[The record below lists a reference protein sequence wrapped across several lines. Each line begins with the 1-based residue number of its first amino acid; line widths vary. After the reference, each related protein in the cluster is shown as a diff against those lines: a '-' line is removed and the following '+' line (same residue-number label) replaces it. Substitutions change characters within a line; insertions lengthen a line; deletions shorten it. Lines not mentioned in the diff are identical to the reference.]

1 MSNDLRLSN
10 PEGSSIYEA
19 LSLKP
24 KNQTPVQE
32 KPEFQSQENLRTDTN
47 LREKPTTG
55 RIPAS
60 NFNFDDELPPLMNLS
75 SGSEPQSAGNVNI
88 SEGTGENIQTVPLVD
103 LKTNQPI
110 RLKVD
115 KDGQPLT
122 DEKGQ
127 FIPDEKTGKMVFV
140 KVNMDTGEP
149 LMKDGKFVLGKP
161 TAGMATVETMQNAMS
176 SHSAERALTG
186 IWLRGFAPRALQ
198 TVSKNLLVKGVSV
211 TVPFTGKAVG
221 WGVQHAVAKA
231 VTAEIA
237 KVTAAK
243 VGSTT
248 VVSAAK
254 GAVKPVT
261 EATVKALEVAGHL
274 GKGVQTLTMKE
285 AAGVAG
291 KLINPKNA
299 IELATKVPGVVAK
312 SGAETIAHVSANGV
326 AKTVQKTMIGAGEK
340 VLKEGVE
347 KGIEKGVE
355 VALKRGGKELAE
367 TVTTKG
373 VEKAIAKSAEDAAVK
388 AATSGSAKA
397 GSKASSIAPVVGA
410 AIGLAITAWDAKDA
424 YQKTK
429 DPNTTKLSAGLAW
442 ATVGLDL
449 VSTVTIATGVG
460 APIGWVATG
469 LSIGTS
475 VASDYFRYKK

>member
-1 MSNDLRLSN
+1 MTNDIRLTN
-10 PEGSSIYEA
+10 PESSSIYEA

-24 KNQTPVQE
+24 KNQTVVQE
-32 KPEFQSQENLRTDTN
+32 NQVNQNPEVKANDQD
-47 LREKPTTG
+47 LREKRSTG

-60 NFNFDDELPPLMNLS
+60 NLNFNDDLPPLMSLDSVNS
-75 SGSEPQSAGNVNI
+75 PQNPSAQANNFQ
-88 SEGTGENIQTVPLVD
+88 SVPLVD
-103 LKTNQPI
+103 LNTNQPL

-115 KDGQPLT
+115 KEGQPIR
-122 DEKGQ
+122 DENGQ
-127 FIPDEKTGKMVFV
+127 FVPDEKNGRFVFV
-140 KVNMDTGEP
+140 KVNMETGEP
-149 LMKDGKFVLGKP
+149 LMKNGKFVLGEAS
-161 TAGMATVETMQNAMS
+161 TGMATVETMQNALS
-176 SHSAERALTG
+176 SHSANRAMTG

-211 TVPFTGKAVG
+211 SVPFTGKAVG
-221 WGVQHAVAKA
+221 WGVQHAVATA

-285 AAGVAG
+285 AAGVTG
-291 KLINPKNA
+291 KLLNPKTA
-299 IELATKVPGVVAK
+299 IEFVTKVPGVVAK
-312 SGAETIAHVSANGV
+312 SGTETAAHIATNGV
-326 AKTVQKTMIGAGEK
+326 VKTVQKTMVGAGEK

-355 VALKRGGKELAE
+355 LAIKRGGKELAE

-373 VEKAIAKSAEDAAVK
+373 VEKAIAKTAEEAAIK
-388 AATSGSAKA
+388 ASTTGTAKA
-397 GSKASSIAPVVGA
+397 GSKAASIAPVVGA
-410 AIGLAITAWDAKDA
+410 AIGIAITAWDAKDA
-424 YQKTK
+424 YEKTK

-442 ATVGLDL
+442 TTVGMD
-449 VSTVTIATGVG
+449 VISTATIATGVG

-469 LSIGTS
+469 IGIGTS
-475 VASDYFRYKK
+475 IASDYFRYKK